1 MEIKT
6 LDFLIFGV
14 KSHLSKIK
22 ISIRVLSMD
31 AVLLNHP
38 FSGIF
43 YLKND
48 PPVSGDALPH
58 HPVFSGLEI
67 LPISSETLP

>member
-22 ISIRVLSMD
+22 ISIRVLSVG
-31 AVLLNHP
+31 AVLLNRS

-48 PPVSGDALPH
+48 PLVPGDTLPH
-58 HPVFSGLEI
+58 NPLFSRLEI
-67 LPISSETLP
+67 LPIPSETLP